1 MPDFTSCHSFQTN
14 QPRLSA
20 FLMTSKKDAFDAFTS
35 GDVFTR
41 LHKITPLAGA
51 GLEKAV
57 VADDFLACAICQ
69 WHHRQLD
76 ADLNAANSLCRP

>member
-1 MPDFTSCHSFQTN
+1 MPITTSCHSLQTN

-20 FLMTSKKDAFDAFTS
+20 FLMTNKKDAFVAFTS
-35 GDVFTR
+35 GDVFAR
-41 LHKITPLAGA
+41 LHTITPLAGA
-51 GLEKAV
+51 GLEKVV